1 MKKKKLE
8 QNYLVI
14 NDTKLPI
21 FIISLKQDKSRR
33 KKLLKLFSKKIVK
46 NYFNAVDTRNFKRAK
61 LDSYCNLESI
71 KKIYKRKLYPG
82 EVGIALS
89 HKKIYRHIVKYKIP
103 NALIFEDDIFVKDI
117 KWKRELGKILK
128 EIKNL
133 DKNKSILCNL
143 GISDMVLRKRKIFI
157 FKFLPKILN
166 KLWLLDLKKN
176 NLKLAHSYLI
186 NQTAAKNIL
195 SKNKKINCVAD
206 DWRFFN
212 QQKCFEYFL
221 ISKKLFFQNKKFIS
235 RIQNNNEKKKIAKN
249 SQFILFQLINESYLK
264 PIIHFSYQWLNPKII
279 LKKNI

>member
-1 MKKKKLE
+1 M
-8 QNYLVI
+8 VI

-46 NYFNAVDTRNFKRAK
+46 NYFNAVDTRNLKRAK

-82 EVGIALS
+82 EVGIALT

-133 DKNKSILCNL
+133 DKNESILCNL

-221 ISKKLFFQNKKFIS
+221 ISKKLFFQNKKFTS
-235 RIQNNNEKKKIAKN
+235 RIQNYNEKKKIAKN

-264 PIIHFSYQWLNPKII
+264 PIIHFSYQWLNLKII